1 MRHESHQLAA
11 TGLDRVTI
19 QRDRVIED
27 TAADAVAL
35 GCAAE
40 INRCRAIAGAGTS
53 ADAQLAVFE
62 AHAQSAGRDGALRA
76 VSEWIAAATLQ

>member
-1 MRHESHQLAA
+1 
-11 TGLDRVTI
+11 
-19 QRDRVIED
+19 
-27 TAADAVAL
+27 L

-62 AHAQSAGRDGALRA
+62 AHAQSAGRDAALRA